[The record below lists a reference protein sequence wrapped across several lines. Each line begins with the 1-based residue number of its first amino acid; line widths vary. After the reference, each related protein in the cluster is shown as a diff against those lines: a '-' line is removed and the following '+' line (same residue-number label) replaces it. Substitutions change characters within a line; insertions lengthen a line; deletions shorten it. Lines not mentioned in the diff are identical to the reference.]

1 MLASQKQS
9 KEPLGITPAHMRRKK
24 YGAPLHSSVRVSM
37 FRIET
42 NQFEE
47 KIALFIM
54 DIKSPN
60 DGDEW

>member
-1 MLASQKQS
+1 
-9 KEPLGITPAHMRRKK
+9 MRRKK
-24 YGAPLHSSVRVSM
+24 YGAPSHSSVRVSM

-47 KIALFIM
+47 KIALFTI
-54 DIKSPN
+54 DIKSLN